1 MRPIS
6 EIKANYRLR
15 IVSSGEDGFAA
26 YINHPCYKPT
36 AIAVIASWGGGWE
49 HVSVSLARRCPTWE
63 EMCMV
68 KDIFWGEEECVVQF
82 HPPRSE
88 YVNRHPYCLH
98 LWKKIGEEYETPP
111 KEYVGL
117 KETKTMKKK
126 RGIFAGRQQTPPA
139 IPPTQISDAKLLADL
154 DVEIAA
160 AERAANPPEGSTA
173 VINAL
178 SPGLAA
184 MMPTATKQARK
195 KLLTLQQV
203 RKRLAE
209 LIEKEYQHE

>member
-1 MRPIS
+1 MRGWC
-6 EIKANYRLR
+6 

-111 KEYVGL
+111 KEYVG
-117 KETKTMKKK
+117 
-126 RGIFAGRQQTPPA
+126 
-139 IPPTQISDAKLLADL
+139 
-154 DVEIAA
+154 
-160 AERAANPPEGSTA
+160 
-173 VINAL
+173 
-178 SPGLAA
+178 
-184 MMPTATKQARK
+184 
-195 KLLTLQQV
+195 
-203 RKRLAE
+203 
-209 LIEKEYQHE
+209 

>member
-6 EIKANYRLR
+6 EIKNNYRLR

-68 KDIFWGEEECVVQF
+68 KDIFWGEEECG
-82 HPPRSE
+82 
-88 YVNRHPYCLH
+88 LH

-111 KEYVGL
+111 KEYVG
-117 KETKTMKKK
+117 
-126 RGIFAGRQQTPPA
+126 
-139 IPPTQISDAKLLADL
+139 
-154 DVEIAA
+154 
-160 AERAANPPEGSTA
+160 
-173 VINAL
+173 
-178 SPGLAA
+178 
-184 MMPTATKQARK
+184 
-195 KLLTLQQV
+195 
-203 RKRLAE
+203 
-209 LIEKEYQHE
+209 

>member
-68 KDIFWGEEECVVQF
+68 KDIFWGEEVRRPV
-82 HPPRSE
+82 PPAPQR
-88 YVNRHPYCLH
+88 V
-98 LWKKIGEEYETPP
+98 
-111 KEYVGL
+111 
-117 KETKTMKKK
+117 
-126 RGIFAGRQQTPPA
+126 RQQAPVLPP
-139 IPPTQISDAKLLADL
+139 PLEENRRG
-154 DVEIAA
+154 V
-160 AERAANPPEGSTA
+160 
-173 VINAL
+173 
-178 SPGLAA
+178 
-184 MMPTATKQARK
+184 
-195 KLLTLQQV
+195 
-203 RKRLAE
+203 
-209 LIEKEYQHE
+209 